1 MVGCSENH
9 PVEFASQSHRQPA
22 TANAAGLEKTEHV
35 HPVEAAKTV
44 RQEGVIAAKKALKNG
59 AYPFNSAKNGK
70 KNGAYPFTC
79 EAGWAKG
86 CESAPKTEHVRSPGR
101 TITS

>member
-44 RQEGVIAAKKALKNG
+44 RQEGVIAAKKA
-59 AYPFNSAKNGK
+59 
-70 KNGAYPFTC
+70 
-79 EAGWAKG
+79 
-86 CESAPKTEHVRSPGR
+86 
-101 TITS
+101 